1 MSNRPFLSVVVILT
15 LITGFSAAQAQNEPT
30 AEQLLDQGKALI
42 EANKLDE
49 AQLLL
54 QRIDAA
60 QLPQEKQVEL
70 KTAMQDIDRLK
81 AAPAAPA
88 PPVEVEAPVEPPPA
102 PPTPNELMVKAGKQ
116 REAGNYAGAIASL
129 EAAAAHADAT
139 AEDKAF
145 IATHTAEIQRVR
157 NAKVTAA
164 RQTIEQVAADLA
176 RPDADLDAAESK
188 LRNVK
193 GSDVTLNFFD
203 SRRIDRAMA
212 VIAER
217 RAEAGQLAT
226 AQPVQPVQPVEPPV
240 VAPVEPPVVAPVA
253 PVAPEAPVVPVVPA
267 GNEDAFAQAFKLVAQ
282 EKYVEGQ
289 EAERNTLYKKAV
301 KDYGDALALDPSNEL
316 YKAALAGAEAKATSP
331 FAPRDLA
338 GKTRDEMIIG
348 AAAAIAEYE
357 ELMNKADSRASARD
371 YNAALDA
378 IQQAKQRID
387 NARPVLGAAKYT
399 ELRNRAEDR
408 FAQIERARLTADG
421 QNLVIQSA
429 QDAKDAQ
436 IRRMTAKLEQMEAVQ
451 RLLQRAADLRKEQD
465 YERSL
470 QLINQALFLSP
481 RNPAAEAMKMM
492 VEDSQ
497 IAVKAKTYMRERALR
512 IARHQAEMIE
522 ATIPYNE
529 LITYPSDWPQLTA
542 MRLGGFSN
550 ESAESEGNRRVQLK
564 LQDPIPVN
572 FEQNKVVNVV
582 DYFRNT
588 TGVNFFVNWAALE
601 AAGVEQDLLITLQL
615 NNVPAEQAIKLVL
628 QQAGAA
634 ALEPIGFSVIDG
646 VVHIST
652 RRDLQRTTDTRV
664 YDIRD
669 LLVQIPNFIGAPEF
683 DLNSALSNT
692 SSGGSSGGGAASA
705 TTLFSDSD
713 AEGETITR
721 VEMIEQITTLIQ
733 DTIGVT
739 SEWAAYGG
747 EVSSLRE
754 LNGNLIVKSTPD
766 NHRDIIR
773 LLGQLRSARAMQIHI
788 EARFLL
794 VETNFLDELGVD
806 LDLQYRAGG
815 SFHGPI
821 RFIQDSTGLSGRT
834 DSGFPGNFGAPA
846 IVPGGPIPAFSGG
859 GTGPFGGAPFGAP
872 NSGFGPAGTIGR
884 SAQLDLGITFFDD
897 LDVNLIIHA
906 TNASKRSISLTA
918 PRLTLFNGQRSNVM
932 VARQVAFISD
942 LEPVSGGIG
951 FDPTLSVTQSGVVL
965 DVEATVSADRRYVTM
980 TARPS
985 LATLVQPIRSI
996 PQFGAGTLDTVDG
1009 GGGGGP
1015 DPTILLSGFI
1025 EAPELELTQVRTSVS
1040 VPDKGTLL
1048 MGGQRLVADIEVEA
1062 GVPILSKIPVLN
1074 RFFTNTSHIKD
1085 ERTLLILIKPTIIIQ
1100 EEQEDA
1106 LWPGILQDPINYNAG
1121 RGDGATRGIGQITGA
1136 TP

>member
-1 MSNRPFLSVVVILT
+1 MSNRPFLSVVVIFT
-15 LITGFSAAQAQNEPT
+15 LITGFSAALAQNEPT
-30 AEQLLDQGKALI
+30 AEDLLAQGIALLSQGQVAEAEAVLKRVDPLQLSADQQVTLK
-42 EANKLDE
+42 
-49 AQLLL
+49 
-54 QRIDAA
+54 
-60 QLPQEKQVEL
+60 EK
-70 KTAMQDIDRLK
+70 MQDIERTR
-81 AAPAAPA
+81 ATAPA
-88 PPVEVEAPVEPPPA
+88 PAEVEGGVTVKA
-102 PPTPNELMVKAGKQ
+102 PPTPAELMIAAGKQ
-116 REAGNYAGAIASL
+116 REAGDYDAAIASL
-129 EAAAAHADAT
+129 QAAAAHPEAT
-139 AEDKAF
+139 AEDKQF
-145 IATHTAEIQRVR
+145 ISTHLAEIQRVR
-157 NAKVTAA
+157 NSKVTAA
-164 RQTIEQVAADLA
+164 RQTIDQVTADLA
-176 RPDADLDAAESK
+176 RPDADLDAAEAK
-188 LRNVK
+188 LKNVK
-193 GSDVTLNFFD
+193 NSGVALNFFD
-203 SRRIDRAMA
+203 PRRLDRAMA
-212 VIAER
+212 AIAEKR
-217 RAEAGQLAT
+217 VEAGQLAST
-226 AQPVQPVQPVEPPV
+226 QPAPTPVPAAVAPAVEGAGNAAVAQPAPAEAQEDPF
-240 VAPVEPPVVAPVA
+240 VAAR
-253 PVAPEAPVVPVVPA
+253 
-267 GNEDAFAQAFKLVAQ
+267 KLVAQ
-282 EKYVEGQ
+282 ESFVQGQ
-289 EAERNTLYKKAV
+289 QAEAGRLWNVAV
-301 KDYGDALALDPSNEL
+301 KHYSDAVQLDPANDT
-316 YKAALAGAEAKATSP
+316 YKAALTAAQAKATSP

-338 GKTRDEMIIG
+338 GNVAGDLEVGRQ
-348 AAAAIAEYE
+348 AAVAEYN
-357 ELMNKADSRASARD
+357 ELMEKAKALADARN
-371 YNAALDA
+371 YNPALDA
-378 IQQAKQRID
+378 INQAKTKLD
-387 NARPVLGAAKYT
+387 NSRNVLGAAEYT
-399 ELRNRAEDR
+399 QLRNEAETL
-408 FAQIERARLTADG
+408 FAQVQTASLTEQGMA
-421 QNLVIQSA
+421 A
-429 QDAKDAQ
+429 A
-436 IRRMTAKLEQMEAVQ
+436 EQMEKDKTDAENRRLRAKVEQFEQVQ
-451 RLLQRAADLRKEQD
+451 RLLQRAADLRKVQD

-470 QLINQALFLSP
+470 QLINQALFLDP
-481 RNPAAEAMKMM
+481 GNPAAEAMKMM

-497 IAVKAKTYMRERALR
+497 IAVKARDYMRQRDLR
-512 IARHQAEMIE
+512 MARHQAELIE

-542 MRLGGFSN
+542 MRLGAFASDG
-550 ESAESEGNRRVQLK
+550 AESEANRRVQLK
-564 LQDPIPVN
+564 LVEPIPVN
-572 FEQNKVVNVV
+572 FEQNKMVNVV

-628 QQAGAA
+628 QQAGAG
-634 ALEPIGFSVIDG
+634 ALEPIGFSIIDG

-692 SSGGSSGGGAASA
+692 SSGGSSSGAQSS

-713 AEGETITR
+713 AEGEQISR
-721 VEMIEQITTLIQ
+721 AEMIEQITTLIQ
-733 DTIGVT
+733 DTIGQT

-766 NHRDIIR
+766 NHRDIVR

-788 EARFLL
+788 ETRFLL

-806 LDLQYRAGG
+806 LDMQYRAGG
-815 SFHGPI
+815 NFHGPI
-821 RFIQDSTGLSGRT
+821 RFIQDSVGLSGRS

-846 IVPGGPIPAFSGG
+846 IIPGGPIPGFSGPSVP
-859 GTGPFGGAPFGAP
+859 GPPGFSPFFASP
-872 NSGFGPAGTIGR
+872 NTGFGPAGTIGR
-884 SAQLDLGITFFDD
+884 SAQFDLGVTFFDD

-1009 GGGGGP
+1009 GGGGGGNN
-1015 DPTILLSGFI
+1015 PTVLLSGFI

-1048 MGGQRLVADIEVEA
+1048 MGGQRLVSDIEVEA

-1074 RFFTNTSHIKD
+1074 RFFTNTSKVKD

-1106 LWPGILQDPINYNAG
+1106 LWPGILQDPVNYSQG
-1121 RGDGATRGIGQITGA
+1121 RDSATRGVGTITGA